1 MHIYIYIHIYIHIYI
16 YRLINYVHSRSFLWW
31 LIYTIPILAEA
42 FIFMIFSPQIPG
54 KNIPSQLAL
63 CLFFCRSLLIDV
75 SFLALLP
82 FSLRQQLLFLLTT
95 KKVGSK
101 FMKQKIRHFS
111 IQPPTLPTIPADDFG
126 FGQRDRACGGF
137 LRFGFSSLELACRWG
152 EWS

>member
-1 MHIYIYIHIYIHIYI
+1 MHIYIYIHIYIHIYIYI

-82 FSLRQQLLFLLTT
+82 FSLRQQLLFFVDDKKSRVEIHEAKNSTFFHPTT
-95 KKVGSK
+95 
-101 FMKQKIRHFS
+101 
-111 IQPPTLPTIPADDFG
+111 TLPTIPADDFG

-137 LRFGFSSLELACRWG
+137 LRFGFSSLELACR
-152 EWS
+152 